1 MKYLL
6 SIALLFVLPSANSQS
21 NDVGKRLAL
30 ESLALISYIGI
41 ANIGASDQDCKS
53 VTFPSENIE
62 NAINTVVK
70 PSLQKLLKFDK
81 NSKKNDLETIYSE
94 LKNLPQKKN
103 GDALILQTIYSQ
115 KKKESFEAY
124 GKEKG
129 CVALSTMIATVIHQK
144 KISLKEIDESIES
157 SK

>member
-6 SIALLFVLPSANSQS
+6 SVTLLLVSSSSNSQS

-53 VTFPSENIE
+53 VNFPSENIE
-62 NAINTVVK
+62 NSINTVVK

-81 NSKKNDLETIYSE
+81 NSKKIDLETIYSE

-103 GDALILQTIYSQ
+103 GDALILQTIYNQ

-129 CVALSTMIATVIHQK
+129 CVALSTLITTVIHQK
-144 KISLKEIDESIES
+144 KLSLKAIDESIER
-157 SK
+157 